1 MTSEVE
7 EPQCIGCGEPEPRC
21 CCEWLK
27 LWQLRHD
34 LGEQISV
41 VLRQYWESAD
51 QYSEI
56 VPSHIEAL
64 QYEVGE
70 IEATN
75 YPHEKMLAKIA
86 ALESELAALR
96 QIAADV
102 ETCQQGRQLM
112 VEGDRNRDFK
122 HAKVGVLHD
131 GCYKRF
137 DAETWQAALHAA
149 AEWVRAGGER

>member
-1 MTSEVE
+1 MTHEAAQAIVRRYRNVSDAE
-7 EPQCIGCGEPEPRC
+7 
-21 CCEWLK
+21 L
-27 LWQLRHD
+27 
-34 LGEQISV
+34 SN
-41 VLRQYWESAD
+41 AD
-51 QYSEI
+51 INLLHREI
-56 VPSHIEAL
+56 TTELIP
-64 QYEVGE
+64 
-70 IEATN
+70 
-75 YPHEKMLAKIA
+75 
-86 ALESELAALR
+86 LESELTSLR
-96 QIAADV
+96 QIVADV

>member
-7 EPQCIGCGEPEPRC
+7 EPQCIGCGEPEPWC

-27 LWQLRHD
+27 LWQLRRD

-41 VLRQYWESAD
+41 VLRQYWERAD

-75 YPHEKMLAKIA
+75 YPHEKMLAKNA
-86 ALESELAALR
+86 TLAAENARLR
-96 QIAADV
+96 
-102 ETCQQGRQLM
+102 
-112 VEGDRNRDFK
+112 EG
-122 HAKVGVLHD
+122 LI
-131 GCYKRF
+131 YY
-137 DAETWQAALHAA
+137 
-149 AEWVRAGGER
+149 AGGIGTAKWNLSMFWMLAERGHVGCIVPAHIVALQEAIYREECE

>member
-7 EPQCIGCGEPEPRC
+7 EPQCVGCGEPEPRC

-75 YPHEKMLAKIA
+75 YPHEKMLAKNA
-86 ALESELAALR
+86 TLAAENARLR
-96 QIAADV
+96 EAISEV
-102 ETCQQGRQLM
+102 L
-112 VEGDRNRDFK
+112 GDWWYYT
-122 HAKVGVLHD
+122 AK
-131 GCYKRF
+131 
-137 DAETWQAALHAA
+137 
-149 AEWVRAGGER
+149 EWVLDRYYPVPAHIVALQEAIYREGGE